1 MTGAATAAMI
11 KEETRAME
19 QSEGRTIMHLFREEL
34 VKRMIET
41 AVSQKTSFRRVCW
54 VRPAEEPWQAKTA
67 LFIPV
72 H

>member
-19 QSEGRTIMHLFREEL
+19 QSEGRTIIREEL